1 MAKSNIS
8 INIELDK
15 DNHPEKINWEADNNG
30 NPISQDAK
38 GMLLS
43 FFDKESL
50 ETFKIDLWT
59 NDMQVEEM
67 DRFMFHTLRSLG
79 ETYFKATKN
88 TQLANDMQKF
98 VHYFGEQTQIIPKE
112 QQ

>member
-1 MAKSNIS
+1 MNKSNIS
-8 INIELDK
+8 IDVKLDEG
-15 DNHPEKINWEADNNG
+15 NHPVDIEWTALNNG
-30 NPISQDAK
+30 TPIAQSAK

-59 NDMQVEEM
+59 NDMQVAEM

-79 ETYFKATKN
+79 ETYYKATN
-88 TQLANDMQKF
+88 NADLANDMQKF
-98 VHYFGEQTQIIPKE
+98 IQYFGEKTNIIPKE
-112 QQ
+112 